1 MKIIIT
7 HEFPFEKKY
16 YGGGNQIV
24 EGLSSALFEQG
35 NEIHVFTTG
44 KGELISDK
52 LNLSIS
58 FHYIFP
64 YVKNFSGIIL
74 GLFSILKIIK
84 LKPDLIICFTSECAF
99 LSVFGRLLNYKVYA
113 YQAAPEYPDFSKMKI
128 LSMKKKIGL
137 YLQYLGA
144 KYSTRVLSISK
155 YSSRLMIKNW
165 NLNPNKIKTVGVGL
179 NNIYLDEYVSF
190 KKKRQDT
197 FKLISIG
204 RIVFD
209 QKPFDILPDIVKEI
223 IDKVETWIVIGD
235 GPGLSE
241 LKKKVKKLNLDKKV
255 IFKGTLNSVDLKKE
269 LLNSDIALLPSNYES
284 FFLTVYES
292 AAMSTVIITNEVADI
307 PEYFDNI
314 GSVLISPIGQKN
326 DFKEKL
332 NYAIQNFDEL
342 QKIANNKSKQIQK
355 DFDWINISKN
365 FIN

>member
-24 EGLSSALFEQG
+24 EGLSCTLFEQG

-44 KGELISDK
+44 KGELVSDK
-52 LNLSIS
+52 LSLSIS

-74 GLFSILKIIK
+74 GIFSILKIIK

-99 LSVFGRLLNYKVYA
+99 VSAFGRLLNYKVYA

-128 LSMKKKIGL
+128 LNKKKKIGL

-155 YSSRLMIKNW
+155 YSSNLMIKNW

-179 NNIYLDEYVSF
+179 NNIYLDENVRI
-190 KKKRQDT
+190 KKNRKENL
-197 FKLISIG
+197 KLISIG

-209 QKPFDILPDIVKEI
+209 QKPFDILPDIIKDF
-223 IDKVETWIVIGD
+223 IDKIETWIVIGD
-235 GPGLSE
+235 GPDLSE
-241 LKKKVKKLNLDKKV
+241 LKKKVNQLNLGKKV
-255 IFKGTLNSVDLKKE
+255 IFRGTLGSEDIKKE

-292 AAMSTVIITNEVADI
+292 AAMSTVVITNEVADI
-307 PEYFDNI
+307 REYFDKI
-314 GSVLISPIGQKN
+314 DSILISPIGEKN

-332 NYAIQNFDEL
+332 IYTIENFDEL
-342 QKIANNKSKQIQK
+342 QKIANDKSNQIQK
-355 DFDWINISKN
+355 DFDWTNISKN